1 MGGAAEE
8 RHSTSLPGLLKG
20 SVRWEIQ
27 CARDADNVTVKSTQ
41 ASLGGPCVGP
51 MASYLSNAGSV
62 ACDSLSVCFV
72 PLVEPCLS
80 MPASGRILFVWAE
93 AGLIPDIL

>member
-8 RHSTSLPGLLKG
+8 HNSTSLPGLLKG

-27 CARDADNVTVKSTQ
+27 CARDADNRPAWEAPVLAPWPATSLMLVPWPVTLCQ
-41 ASLGGPCVGP
+41 
-51 MASYLSNAGSV
+51 
-62 ACDSLSVCFV
+62 VCFV